1 MLFAEYADLRIDVAS
16 GALSADDANE
26 IAAKRQRLEIGMDE
40 EEHRVASYERSAR
53 REVGNNIA
61 TKGRGHKTLG
71 ARNHGK
77 AMVGL
82 SGAGYGR
89 YSSERLLRIPNG
101 VAAQGRCGTYRPN

>member
-16 GALSADDANE
+16 NVLSADDAND
-26 IAAKRQRLEIGMDE
+26 IAQKRLKLECGMDE
-40 EEHRVASYERSAR
+40 EEHRIASYERTAR
-53 REVGNNIA
+53 REVGSNVA
-61 TKGRGHKTLG
+61 TKGLGHRTLG
-71 ARNHGK
+71 AKTHGK

-101 VAAQGRCGTYRPN
+101 VAAQGRCGTYRPA

>member
-1 MLFAEYADLRIDVAS
+1 MFQNYQDLAADVAS
-16 GALSADDANE
+16 GALTVADADD
-26 IAAKRQRLEIGMDE
+26 IAQKRQRLECGMDE
-40 EEHRVASYERSAR
+40 EEHRLSSYERTAR
-53 REVGNNIA
+53 REVGNNVA

-101 VAAQGRCGTYRPN
+101 VANQGRCGTYRPN